1 MSLLQKLTVG
11 KTPSPPRILLYGDAG
26 VGKSSFAATAPKPVI
41 LVLEDGLDQI
51 DCAKTPHIKDFA
63 TFIAYLKEIRDEAHD
78 FQTVVIDSLS
88 ALQNIVA
95 DGVCAAAGAKF
106 LTAAYGGYNRG
117 NDAALVQFRKDV
129 YSLLD
134 EIRRKRNMCIIQ
146 IAHSHDETVKY
157 TDGTTDRRTAPRL
170 IAHRGDTR
178 LGGRMERH
186 RRLRE
191 DPHDGGRVRRQ
202 GRDRQ
207 ERRRARALLRRRYA
221 AARQEPVRH
230 PVRPHAVHVGRT
242 HLSHQVR
249 ERRKWW
255 VVSSQ

>member
-63 TFIAYLKEIRDEAHD
+63 TFIAYLKEIRDEPHD

-170 IAHRGDTR
+170 IAAI
-178 LGGRMERH
+178 
-186 RRLRE
+186 
-191 DPHDGGRVRRQ
+191 
-202 GRDRQ
+202 
-207 ERRRARALLRRRYA
+207 RARWRTRP
-221 AARQEPVRH
+221 AAR
-230 PVRPHAVHVGRT
+230 
-242 HLSHQVR
+242 S
-249 ERRKWW
+249 
-255 VVSSQ
+255 